1 MHSAKR
7 YFITRFL
14 RDAVIHGHLAT
25 ERGRHYASLSLIV
38 IAENGLMTGASPSDS
53 MTAKTNDNEAARLHD
68 VAYWAIG
75 FGIGIIKCRSL
86 SM

>member
-7 YFITRFL
+7 YLITRFL
-14 RDAVIHGHLAT
+14 RYAVIHGHLAT

-38 IAENGLMTGASPSDS
+38 IAENGLMTGASP
-53 MTAKTNDNEAARLHD
+53 NDNQAAKLND
-68 VAYWAIG
+68 LAYWVID
-75 FGIGIIKCRSL
+75 FGIGIIKCRFL